1 MGRVSRPNAGR
12 RERER
17 EHKRTGI
24 KQQFTSGNRSTT
36 AASEGSERE
45 REDVLRSRHFL
56 PPDSFS
62 RSCFSLAA
70 AFTGVEIAR
79 TRVESVSDA
88 HPCKEGR
95 EGERG
100 CKQTTSVRNPSRRQQ
115 ATEQPLCLV
124 MCLRHMLRLFAIT
137 FPLSLCLS
145 CSLGACTCL
154 PGKKGH
160 KGRE

>member
-12 RERER
+12 RERES
-17 EHKRTGI
+17 
-24 KQQFTSGNRSTT
+24 TSGRESSSNSRVATKALRLHQSG
-36 AASEGSERE
+36 ARERE

-88 HPCKEGR
+88 HPCKEGK
-95 EGERG
+95 EGERERM
-100 CKQTTSVRNPSRRQQ
+100 QTN
-115 ATEQPLCLV
+115 
-124 MCLRHMLRLFAIT
+124 
-137 FPLSLCLS
+137 
-145 CSLGACTCL
+145 
-154 PGKKGH
+154 H
-160 KGRE
+160 KHA